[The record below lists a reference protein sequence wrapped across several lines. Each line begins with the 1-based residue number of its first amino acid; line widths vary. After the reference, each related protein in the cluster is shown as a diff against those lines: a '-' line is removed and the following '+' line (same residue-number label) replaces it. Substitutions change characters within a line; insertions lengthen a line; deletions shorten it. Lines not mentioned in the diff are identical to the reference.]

1 MIGGR
6 WQAVKTLRRVEYLLY
21 YQWRRVDRATRKG
34 YTMQSVTTIFK
45 IGIGPSSSHT
55 LGPMLAAGMFL
66 DRLKAEGKLPEVAR
80 VRVDL
85 YGSLSLTGKGH
96 LTDRAVILG
105 LAGFR
110 PESVVVAEIPAF
122 MDGVARNGR
131 LPLGGDGDIPFDMDR
146 DVVFHD
152 EFLPLHENA
161 MRVTAELKGGG
172 EVSETYYSVGG
183 GEVATAETLGLP
195 PATHQVPYP
204 YSSAEELL
212 RLCHDNSLSIAEL
225 ALENERAIMPDADF
239 TAHCRKIWEIMREGM
254 RDGLE
259 ATGVLPG
266 PLRVPRRAGKL
277 RRKLISQEGVSRD
290 PFLIMD
296 WVNAYA
302 LAVSEENAAGGR
314 VVAAPTNGSCGVVP
328 AVMAYYDRY
337 IARLDDDGL
346 RSFAASAGS
355 VGLLFRMNASLSGAK
370 VGCQGEIGVACS
382 MAAAGLA
389 ELMGAAPVQVCMAAE
404 IGMEHN
410 LGLTCDPVNGQVQ
423 IPCIERNAVNAVKA
437 INAARMALDRTTRS
451 SVSLDN
457 VIAAMYATGKDMNAK
472 YRETAKGGLAA
483 ITRFFRR

>member
-1 MIGGR
+1 
-6 WQAVKTLRRVEYLLY
+6 
-21 YQWRRVDRATRKG
+21 
-34 YTMQSVTTIFK
+34 MQSVTTIFK

-55 LGPMLAAGMFL
+55 LGPMRATGMFL
-66 DRLKAEGKLPEVAR
+66 EKLKEEGKIGDVAG

-96 LTDRAVILG
+96 LTDRAAILG

-110 PESVVVAEIPAF
+110 PENVVVADIPAF
-122 MDGVARNGR
+122 LDALERDR
-131 LPLGGDGDIPFDMDR
+131 ILPLGGGGGNVPFDDER

-161 MRVTAELKGGG
+161 MRITATLNTGGT
-172 EVSETYYSVGG
+172 VSETYYSIGG
-183 GEVATAETLGLP
+183 GEVATEETLGLP
-195 PATHQVPYP
+195 PESHTAPYP
-204 YSSAEELL
+204 FSTADDLL
-212 RLCHDNSLSIAEL
+212 RLCRDHSLSVAEL
-225 ALENERAIMPDADF
+225 TLENERAILGEKQF
-239 TAHCRKIWEIMREGM
+239 TEHCGKIWTIMRECL
-254 RDGLE
+254 RDGME

-328 AVMAYYDRY
+328 AVMAYYDKY
-337 IARLDDDGL
+337 IAPLDDDGL
-346 RSFAASAGS
+346 RSFVASAGS
-355 VGLLFRMNASLSGAK
+355 VGLLFRMNASLSGAE

-389 ELMGAAPVQVCMAAE
+389 ELMGAAPLQVCMAAE

-483 ITRFFRR
+483 ITRFICR